1 MAETVGLP
9 LFSLSINFLFWAFAS
24 SSAKF
29 VGCAFIFGAD
39 FQIYGGVCLC
49 DGIQRGQRMESRT
62 LASSSIDFLFFLFLF
77 TLRIANPSFSFLRI
91 SIQKVTNSLT
101 RYKKLNGIS
110 LFGFKNPSKLN

>member
-29 VGCAFIFGAD
+29 VGCAFVFGAD

-62 LASSSIDFLFFLFLF
+62 LASSSIDFFLFFF
-77 TLRIANPSFSFLRI
+77 I
-91 SIQKVTNSLT
+91 SHCELLILLSHSYVFQF
-101 RYKKLNGIS
+101 KK
-110 LFGFKNPSKLN
+110 